1 MGVSAED
8 ASFQPAFPDNSLL
21 HHLVLG
27 DQQWQK
33 NNPVL
38 Q

>member
-8 ASFQPAFPDNSLL
+8 ASLRPAFPDNSLL
-21 HHLVLG
+21 HHLLLR
-27 DQQWQK
+27 DQQRQE
-33 NNPVL
+33 NNPAL